1 MKTGIIAASL
11 KEVGIRLEEKECEKI
26 SSNRGN
32 LFGTINQKE
41 VGKPSGQ
48 PAEFGE
54 SSLIASI
61 IIESERVIS
70 VRNRLSSR
78 VVCERKNVTGSLITE
93 VCLGLV
99 NTLLNWF
106 ANKQYIS
113 YLLSVNV
120 LFNEF
125 TNTVPFIIH
134 KEVIRIN
141 LDFRNS
147 NMFFM
152 NFLFQMA
159 AADLFFNIEQL

>member
-1 MKTGIIAASL
+1 M
-11 KEVGIRLEEKECEKI
+11 
-26 SSNRGN
+26 
-32 LFGTINQKE
+32 
-41 VGKPSGQ
+41 PSGP

-70 VRNRLSSR
+70 VRNKSSSR

-106 ANKQYIS
+106 TNKQHIS

-120 LFNEF
+120 LFSGLSSGPTYYIQILYLLAYLKKCLGSTLILE
-125 TNTVPFIIH
+125 TATC
-134 KEVIRIN
+134 
-141 LDFRNS
+141 S
-147 NMFFM
+147 S
-152 NFLFQMA
+152 
-159 AADLFFNIEQL
+159 